1 MVSVLFFALLTFVFY
16 KKSKNILNLKYEFQ
30 YENFTYILG
39 TTTFILFVLF
49 VFIDKSKT
57 YNLELWYLAF
67 IPLILILDRY
77 ISIKIAP
84 KKLEII
90 ADQQRYWDEV
100 NSQSIANFYN
110 FRKRMLKGRIEV
122 EIDENSK
129 KIIKNGH
136 IVPDFFIKYKNLELT
151 KINSIEDIEKCSKV
165 YKAIF
170 KKVKGFIDIL
180 EIKIDYEEVLKK
192 NNNCL
197 EFFLL
202 ELWEEY
208 TPKFNISPAN
218 LDILATNEKEIEFL
232 GAIDLIHLN
241 CIKRKGAVIYYKYLE
256 SKNRI
261 QNFLENNNNEN
272 YANDKKFDEEYIK
285 DDV

>member
-1 MVSVLFFALLTFVFY
+1 MFFTLLTFIFY

-39 TTTFILFVLF
+39 TVTFILFVLF

-57 YNLELWYLAF
+57 YSLELWYLAF
-67 IPLILILDRY
+67 IPVILILDRY
-77 ISIKIAP
+77 ISIKIKP

-90 ADQQRYWDEV
+90 ADQQRYWDEI

-110 FRKRMLKGRIEV
+110 FRKRMLKSRIEI

-151 KINSIEDIEKCSKV
+151 KINSIKDIEECSKV

-170 KKVKGFIDIL
+170 KKVKGF
-180 EIKIDYEEVLKK
+180 
-192 NNNCL
+192 
-197 EFFLL
+197 
-202 ELWEEY
+202 
-208 TPKFNISPAN
+208 
-218 LDILATNEKEIEFL
+218 
-232 GAIDLIHLN
+232 
-241 CIKRKGAVIYYKYLE
+241 
-256 SKNRI
+256 
-261 QNFLENNNNEN
+261 
-272 YANDKKFDEEYIK
+272 
-285 DDV
+285 

>member
-1 MVSVLFFALLTFVFY
+1 MFFTLLTFIFY

-39 TTTFILFVLF
+39 TVTFILFVLF

-57 YNLELWYLAF
+57 YSLELWYLAF
-67 IPLILILDRY
+67 IPVILILDRY
-77 ISIKIAP
+77 ISIKIKP

-90 ADQQRYWDEV
+90 ADQQRYWDEI

-110 FRKRMLKGRIEV
+110 FRKRMLKSRIEI

-151 KINSIEDIEKCSKV
+151 KINSIKDIEECSKV

-180 EIKIDYEEVLKK
+180 EVKINYEEILK
-192 NNNCL
+192 NNNYYL

-202 ELWEEY
+202 ELWEDY

-218 LDILATNEKEIEFL
+218 LDILAIDEKEIEFL

-241 CIKRKGAVIYYKYLE
+241 CIKRKGSAMYYKYLE

-261 QNFLENNNNEN
+261 QNFLESKNDEN
-272 YANDKKFDEEYIK
+272 YANEKKFDEEYIK
-285 DDV
+285 DDIYEK